1 MEPVRIVA
9 GGNRREGT
17 AAIPGAGRRGRA
29 GISVLAAAAGLAVL
43 AGTVTGTTA
52 ARAAAPASARS
63 RSRGAV
69 RPAVRALPLRPPG
82 LQATMLPGLGG
93 QEGQ

>member
-52 ARAAAPASARS
+52 ARAAAPASARAAAAAQS
-63 RSRGAV
+63 GPRFEPCPCDHPV
-69 RPAVRALPLRPPG
+69 CRPLCF
-82 LQATMLPGLGG
+82 QD
-93 QEGQ
+93 